1 VHDSPRLLESLEKI
15 RALQSDNR
23 KLLLSEELNMNTTHP
38 ATRDLLRHELPRIV
52 GSEARDESRSSLK
65 ILLVG
70 NYGPDNQ
77 TSMRAFLRV
86 LERELP
92 KLGCELRVVTPP
104 KRVQR
109 LPRTSRLWKWL
120 GYIDKFILFIPSLAM
135 QARWADVVHICDH
148 SNSMYV
154 RWVNRRPTI
163 VTCHDV
169 IAVQAARG
177 MVEGWN
183 VGWSGRVFQRLI
195 SSGLANADLVACV
208 SHTTQRAL
216 IDLQFVDERRVT
228 TVLNGLNDSFSL
240 VRPDQAQQLIERLGV
255 GEQDKYLIHVGLDLP
270 RKNRRAVI
278 ETFIALQRRAA
289 EKGVPAL
296 VQHLILVGPPL
307 DPSLTAL
314 ASQHGLAERI
324 RTLQDVSHEELCALY
339 ARATALLFPSLQEGF
354 GWPLIEAQACGC
366 PVFTSD
372 LEPMNE
378 IGGPGACYL
387 DPHNPE
393 GMAEAI
399 EHAAGRLEE
408 MRTLGLENAQRFSAA
423 QMMANYLAAYRR
435 VLASRQGSR

>member
-1 VHDSPRLLESLEKI
+1 
-15 RALQSDNR
+15 
-23 KLLLSEELNMNTTHP
+23 MTTTNE
-38 ATRDLLRHELPRIV
+38 AVRDLLDHELPRIM
-52 GSEARDESRSSLK
+52 GSEARDESHSSMK

-92 KLGCELRVVTPP
+92 KLGCELRVITPP
-104 KRVQR
+104 QRVQR
-109 LPRTSRLWKWL
+109 LPRTSRWWKWL
-120 GYIDKFILFIPSLAM
+120 GYIDKFILFIPSLAT

-154 RWVNRRPTI
+154 RWVNSRPTI

-195 SSGLANADLVACV
+195 SSGLAKADLVACV

-216 IDLQFVDERRVT
+216 VDLQFVDERRVT

-240 VRPDQAQQLIERLGV
+240 VQPAQAQQLIKRLGV

-289 EKGVPAL
+289 ENGVPAL
-296 VQHLILVGPPL
+296 VQHLILVGPRL
-307 DPSLTAL
+307 DPNLTAL
-314 ASQHGLAERI
+314 ASRHGVAERI

-339 ARATALLFPSLQEGF
+339 ARSTALLFPSLQEGF

-372 LEPMNE
+372 LEPMNQ

-393 GMAEAI
+393 AMAEAI

-435 VLASRQGSR
+435 VLASRQGCR

>member
-1 VHDSPRLLESLEKI
+1 MGAEGAD
-15 RALQSDNR
+15 QSR
-23 KLLLSEELNMNTTHP
+23 PSM
-38 ATRDLLRHELPRIV
+38 
-52 GSEARDESRSSLK
+52 K

-70 NYGPDNQ
+70 NYGPDDQ

-86 LERELP
+86 MERELP
-92 KLGCELRVVTPP
+92 KLGCELRVITPP
-104 KRVQR
+104 RRVQR
-109 LPRTSRLWKWL
+109 LPRSSRLWKWL
-120 GYIDKFILFIPSLAM
+120 GYIDKFILFIPSLAA

-154 RWVNRRPTI
+154 PWVRSRPTI

-195 SSGLANADLVACV
+195 SSGLAKADLVACV
-208 SHTTQRAL
+208 SHTTRRAL
-216 IDLQFVDERRVT
+216 VDLQFVDERRVT

-240 VRPDQAQQLIERLGV
+240 VHPDEARRLIKRFGISEI
-255 GEQDKYLIHVGLDLP
+255 DKYLIHVGLDLP
-270 RKNRRAVI
+270 RKNRKAVV
-278 ETFIALQRRAA
+278 ETFIALQRRAG
-289 EKGVPAL
+289 EKGVPAP
-296 VQHLILVGPPL
+296 VQHLVLVGPRL
-307 DPSLTAL
+307 DPDLAAL
-314 ASQHGLAERI
+314 ASRHGVAERI

-393 GMAEAI
+393 AMAEAI
-399 EHAAGRLEE
+399 ENASGRLEE

-423 QMMANYLAAYRR
+423 QMMTNYLAAYRR
-435 VLASRQGSR
+435 LLASRQGRR

>member
-1 VHDSPRLLESLEKI
+1 V
-15 RALQSDNR
+15 
-23 KLLLSEELNMNTTHP
+23 TTTNE
-38 ATRDLLRHELPRIV
+38 AVRDLLGHELPGIM
-52 GSEARDESRSSLK
+52 GAEGADQSRPSMK

-70 NYGPDNQ
+70 NYGPDDQ

-86 LERELP
+86 MERELP
-92 KLGCELRVVTPP
+92 KLGCELRVITPP
-104 KRVQR
+104 RRVQR
-109 LPRTSRLWKWL
+109 LPRSSRLWKWL
-120 GYIDKFILFIPSLAM
+120 GYIDKFILFIPSLAA

-154 RWVNRRPTI
+154 PWVRGRPTI

-195 SSGLANADLVACV
+195 SSGLAKADLVACV
-208 SHTTQRAL
+208 SHTTRRAL
-216 IDLQFVDERRVT
+216 VDLQFVDERRVT

-240 VRPDQAQQLIERLGV
+240 VHPDEARRLIKRFGISEKD
-255 GEQDKYLIHVGLDLP
+255 EYLIHVGLDLP
-270 RKNRRAVI
+270 RKNRKAVV
-278 ETFIALQRRAA
+278 ETFIALQRRAG
-289 EKGVPAL
+289 EKGVPAP
-296 VQHLILVGPPL
+296 VQHLVLVGPRL
-307 DPSLTAL
+307 DPDLAALT
-314 ASQHGLAERI
+314 SRHGVAERI

-393 GMAEAI
+393 AMAEAI
-399 EHAAGRLEE
+399 ENASGRLEE

-423 QMMANYLAAYRR
+423 QMMTNYLAAYRR
-435 VLASRQGSR
+435 LLASRQGRR